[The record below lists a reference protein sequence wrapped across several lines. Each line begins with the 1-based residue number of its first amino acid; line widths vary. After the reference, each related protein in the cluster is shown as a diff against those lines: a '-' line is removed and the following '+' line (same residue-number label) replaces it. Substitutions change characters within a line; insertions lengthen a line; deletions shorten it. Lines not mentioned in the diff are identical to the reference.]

1 MKRTAKKKIII
12 IFVIC
17 AAVILGM
24 LLYIIFR
31 YQNTPPEPLPGKYS
45 QVIPQ
50 VHSMTDKDGDGID
63 DQADILQSA
72 LDYIAAKPKYKSKY
86 YQTGYPD
93 DGYGVCTDVTANALK
108 NAGYDLMTLMQE
120 DIRTNPNDYNIDEPD
135 ANIDFRRVANLKV
148 YFAHSAVSL
157 TTDIS
162 EIEEWQ
168 GGDIVI
174 FENHIGIVSDRRN
187 ENGVPYV
194 IHHNDPW
201 QETYEQDM
209 LESRDDVVG
218 HYRVGE

>member
-1 MKRTAKKKIII
+1 MKKKIKIPLII
-12 IFVIC
+12 CI
-17 AAVILGM
+17 AVIICIGGYVL
-24 LLYIIFR
+24 FH
-31 YQNTPPEPLPGKYS
+31 YQHTSSERLPDKYNA
-45 QVIPQ
+45 VIEQ
-50 VHSMTDKDGDGID
+50 VHSTVDQDGDGVD
-63 DQADILQSA
+63 DQIDILQGA

-201 QETYEQDM
+201 QETYEQHM
-209 LESRDDVVG
+209 LESRDDVVA

>member
-1 MKRTAKKKIII
+1 MKKKIKIPLII
-12 IFVIC
+12 CIAAIIC
-17 AAVILGM
+17 SGGYVLFHYQHTSSERLPDKYNAVI
-24 LLYIIFR
+24 
-31 YQNTPPEPLPGKYS
+31 E
-45 QVIPQ
+45 Q
-50 VHSMTDKDGDGID
+50 VHSTVDQDGDGID
-63 DQADILQSA
+63 DQIDILQGA
-72 LDYIAAKPKYKSKY
+72 LDYIATKPKYKSKY

-120 DIRTNPNDYNIDEPD
+120 DIRTNPNDYNIEEPD

-148 YFAHSAVSL
+148 YFSHTAVSL

-218 HYRVGE
+218 HYRIGE